1 MKIRLVM
8 VVVLGVLFAAAA
20 QAAMRTDDGPNLVSR
35 LAAVSAR
42 VSPTDPATVRFTLTN
57 SGTESAL
64 VLKWQTPLFGIE
76 ADLFRVEFDGE
87 PATYTGKLVKRA
99 APQAEDYLEIL
110 PGETYAVDVDL
121 AQVYDLSVA
130 GDYAIRFRSRLDG
143 VRTRETAVQDL
154 EGDGVSVPLAK
165 GQVVES
171 NPVAMWIDERPEAI
185 QVEMESIGGYTG
197 GCTSSEISAL
207 QTAYANATT
216 MSTKAYNWTVS
227 HPTGGSLYTLWFGS
241 FNSSRFSTVKTHYN
255 SLKTTFSTKTF
266 TMDCGCSENYYAYVY
281 PSQPYKVYLCN
292 AFWQA
297 PATGRD
303 SKAGTLVH
311 ETSHFYVVASTQD
324 YVYGATGAQ
333 QLARTNPK
341 KAIKNADNHEYFA
354 EDQP

>member
-1 MKIRLVM
+1 MKIRFVM
-8 VVVLGVLFAAAA
+8 VVLGVVFAAAA
-20 QAAMRTDDGPNLVSR
+20 QAAIGTGDGPNLVSK
-35 LAAVSAR
+35 LEAVWAR
-42 VSPTDPATVRFTLTN
+42 VAPSDPATVRFSLTN
-57 SGTESAL
+57 TGAESAF
-64 VLKWQTPLFGIE
+64 VLTWQTPLFGVE
-76 ADLFRVEFDGE
+76 ADLFNVELDGE
-87 PATYTGKLVKRA
+87 AALYTGKLVKRA
-99 APQAEDYLEIL
+99 APQAEDYIEIL

-121 AQVYDLSVA
+121 AQIYDLSVA

-143 VRTRETAVQDL
+143 VRGREMAVQDL
-154 EGDGVSVPLAK
+154 EGDGVSLPLAK

-171 NPVAMWIDERPEAI
+171 NSVSMWIDERPEPI

-207 QTAYANATT
+207 QTAYSNATT

-241 FNSSRFSTVKTHYN
+241 YNSSRFSTVKTHYN
-255 SLKTTFSTKTF
+255 SLKTTFSTKSF
-266 TMDCGCSENYYAYVY
+266 TMDCGCTDNYYAYVY

-311 ETSHFYVVASTQD
+311 ETSHFYVVASTRD
-324 YVYGATGAQ
+324 YVYGATAAQ
-333 QLARTNPK
+333 RLARTNPK